1 MSTKLMIKLKVWS
14 NSSSSKLG
22 RRFGWPMPYFSVALV
37 FLPFFPSV
45 PRFTSKQ
52 PQPLDSGIAP
62 AGDCHLSQEE
72 GFLWEVIEYSR
83 RLLQGLLIRPSGLPS
98 RLFAHGPARP
108 LPRSSPALLSVL
120 FRDPGF
126 IYCLALLS
134 RHCILAPDCMMDLP
148 IGLPCPWASRVNLS
162 HSCSEYKELC
172 SPIFLCGASAPDI
185 PGSIFW
191 VFYLKEGWW
200 HIWYQWCP
208 YKLILMLP

>member
-62 AGDCHLSQEE
+62 AGDGHLSQEE
-72 GFLWEVIEYSR
+72 GFLWEVIDYSR

-98 RLFAHGPARP
+98 ACLPTALHACSRGPPPHCCLYSPGTLASSIALPCSPDTAFWLPTARWICPLACLVLGLHG
-108 LPRSSPALLSVL
+108 ST
-120 FRDPGF
+120 FHT
-126 IYCLALLS
+126 LALSIRNCAAQFFFVVHL
-134 RHCILAPDCMMDLP
+134 LLTYLDLFSGSFTLKRAGG
-148 IGLPCPWASRVNLS
+148 I
-162 HSCSEYKELC
+162 Y
-172 SPIFLCGASAPDI
+172 DI
-185 PGSIFW
+185 SD
-191 VFYLKEGWW
+191 V
-200 HIWYQWCP
+200 HTN
-208 YKLILMLP
+208 